1 MPDFLHSLLMLLQ
14 ASPLGDTVRNAG
26 YLYPVLEAIHII
38 GIALLVGP
46 AFTFDLRLLAIGQS
60 VVSVT
65 TAARVLLPISHIGL
79 VIAMLTGTA
88 LLSAQPMVVAGAG
101 AAPWKFGLLLLAL
114 LNVPVFHYGVYR
126 DVKQWANATV
136 TPLAARVAAGL
147 SMLAWTGVVFAGR
160 LLAYT

>member
-46 AFTFDLRLLAIGQS
+46 AFTFDLRLLGIGQS

-79 VIAMLTGTA
+79 
-88 LLSAQPMVVAGAG
+88 VVAGAG

-126 DVKQWANATV
+126 DVDQWTNSKR
-136 TPLAARVAAGL
+136 TPLAARAAAGL